1 MVYFYSKICP
11 LNKSLQN
18 YQVQKWITVLS
29 VFLFLLKIIAYY
41 FTNSL
46 AILSDALESIVN
58 IIAGFI
64 GLYSLYIAA
73 KPKDTEHPYGHGKA
87 EFISAAAEGSL
98 VIAAGI
104 IILYETIIN
113 ILKKEQPQK
122 LDQGLWLVAITA
134 VVNYIA
140 GYICIYFGKK
150 NNSLALTS
158 SGKHLQLDTYS
169 TIGVIAAVWLMLLTK
184 IYWIDKAVALSL
196 SAFIMYNGYHIL
208 KKSLAGIMDEA
219 DMDVLAKV
227 IAVLNEKRK
236 ENWVDL
242 HNLRVIKYGDMLHVD
257 CHLTVPWYLNIHEAH
272 REIDDILSIIKKEFG
287 DAIDLFVHTD
297 GCLDFSCAICTKN
310 NCPERKSPF
319 QQKLN
324 WNMENVLSN
333 EKHRV

>member
-1 MVYFYSKICP
+1 M
-11 LNKSLQN
+11 NKAIQN

-29 VFLFLLKIIAYY
+29 VLLFLLKIIAYY
-41 FTNSL
+41 FTGSL

-58 IIAGFI
+58 VIAGFI

-122 LDQGLWLVAITA
+122 LDQGLWLIAITA
-134 VVNYIA
+134 IVNYIG
-140 GYICIYFGKK
+140 GYICIYIGKK
-150 NNSLALTS
+150 NNSLALHS

-169 TIGVIAAVWLMLLTK
+169 TLGVIAAVWLMLLTN
-184 IYWIDKAVALSL
+184 IYWIDKVVALTL

-208 KKSLAGIMDEA
+208 KRSLAGIMDEA
-219 DMDVLAKV
+219 DMDLLAKV
-227 IAVLNEKRK
+227 ITVLNEKRK
-236 ENWVDL
+236 ENWIDL

-257 CHLTVPWYLNIHEAH
+257 SHLTVPWYLNIHEAH
-272 REIDDILSIIKKEFG
+272 REIDDMLAIIKNEFG
-287 DAIDLFVHTD
+287 DAVDLFVHTD
-297 GCLDFSCAICTKN
+297 GCLDFSCAICIKE
-310 NCPERKSPF
+310 NCAERKYPF
-319 QQKLN
+319 QQKLDWSLDN
-324 WNMENVLSN
+324 TLSN
-333 EKHRV
+333 EKHRVSY

>member
-1 MVYFYSKICP
+1 MS
-11 LNKSLQN
+11 KSLQN
-18 YQVQKWITVLS
+18 YQVQKWITLLS
-29 VFLFLLKIIAYY
+29 VLLFLLKIIAYY

-113 ILKKEQPQK
+113 ILKQEQPQK

-140 GYICIYFGKK
+140 GYICIYIGKK

-184 IYWIDKAVALSL
+184 VYWIDKVVALSL

-227 IAVLNEKRK
+227 IVVLNEKRK

-272 REIDDILSIIKKEFG
+272 REIDDIHAIIKKEFG
-287 DAIDLFVHTD
+287 DSIDLFVHTD
-297 GCLDFSCAICTKN
+297 GCLDFSCAICTKK
-310 NCPERKSPF
+310 NCLERKSPF

-324 WNMENVLSN
+324 WNMANVLSN